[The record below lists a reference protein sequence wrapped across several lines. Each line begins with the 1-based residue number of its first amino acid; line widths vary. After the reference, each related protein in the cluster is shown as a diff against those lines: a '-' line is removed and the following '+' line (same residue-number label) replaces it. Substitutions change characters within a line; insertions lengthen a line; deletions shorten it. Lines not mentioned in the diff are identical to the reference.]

1 MRIAFFCGG
10 LGVGGVADYTRQL
23 AGALIPHGVESLIVG
38 LADREAGAVARGAEP
53 EARTLALPAAMSWGE
68 RIAAAEAALAAFA
81 PDWVSLQ
88 FVPFAFNRKGVIA
101 AEARWLARLTAG
113 RRLHLMLHELWIE
126 PLPRLVPMRR
136 RLMRRVQRFSI
147 LRLIERARPALLH
160 TSNAVYQQ
168 LLAEA
173 GLSAKRLPLFG
184 NIPIEAQPD
193 RSWLDGALADAGVD
207 LKRRPLL
214 FGFFGGVNPDWD
226 AVPLLARLSETLRRL
241 GRPGVVLSVGA
252 AGAMPERMEGW
263 RRRHPDLGFLALG
276 VQPARRISAYLR
288 ALDFGL
294 TSYPYALIGKSG
306 SVLAMLE
313 HGLPVIVSWGDLKP
327 ELPAPLP
334 EFAPLL
340 LRPGGDLD
348 RFLAAPPARRIRGS
362 LLPQVAA
369 AMFRDLQPQAG
380 PEEGVMAARLLG

>member
-53 EARTLALPAAMSWGE
+53 EGHTLALPAAMPWRE
-68 RIAAAEAALAAFA
+68 RIAAAEAALTAFT

-101 AEARWLARLTAG
+101 AEARWLARLPAG
-113 RRLHLMLHELWIE
+113 RRLHVMLHELWIE

-136 RLMRRVQRFSI
+136 RLMRAAQRFCI
-147 LRLIERARPALLH
+147 LRLIERTRPALLH

-173 GLSAKRLPLFG
+173 GLKAKRLPLFG
-184 NIPIEAQPD
+184 NVPIAPEPD
-193 RSWLDGALADAGVD
+193 RSWLDGALTQAGID
-207 LKRRPLL
+207 LKRRPML

-226 AVPLLARLSETLRRL
+226 AAPLLARLSETLHRL
-241 GRPGVVLSVGA
+241 GRPGVVLSAGA
-252 AGAMPERMEGW
+252 AGAIAERMKGW

-276 VQPARRISAYLR
+276 FQPAQRISAYLQ

-294 TSYPYALIGKSG
+294 TSYPYALIGKS
-306 SVLAMLE
+306 STIMAMHE
-313 HGLPVIVSWGDLKP
+313 HGLPVIVSWGDLRP
-327 ELPAPLP
+327 ELPAIEP
-334 EFAPLL
+334 EFAALVLP
-340 LRPGGDLD
+340 PGGDLD
-348 RFLAAPPARRIRGS
+348 AFFRFPPARHLRGS
-362 LLPQVAA
+362 RLPQVAA
-369 AMFRDLQPQAG
+369 AMLRDLEPQAG
-380 PEEGVMAARLLG
+380 PEEGVMATQLLG